1 MNSERKNNRALI
13 IGATL
18 IAMVLAYTLFKD
30 DFKKTPQSGTA
41 TKETNSYPKIT
52 AQELKN
58 KLSNNKNNVQ
68 IVDTRSL
75 DDYTA
80 EHIIGSISAASQESL
95 NAVSPEKTTA
105 IIGYSSE
112 DANIS
117 GILNFLKSKKVNDL
131 FILTGGFSAWKS
143 IGGSTISAGDP
154 NSFTDQSKVA
164 YITPEDLKKILD
176 DKTYSIYVLDI
187 RSKQLFD
194 AGHILGAG
202 NIFIEDLEKSKDNL
216 PLGKELIVYGDTEIQ
231 GFQAGVK
238 LYDLNF
244 FAARVLSG
252 GLTSWKEKEFE
263 IVK

>member
-1 MNSERKNNRALI
+1 MNSEKNNNKAIL
-13 IGATL
+13 IGAIL
-18 IAMVLAYTLFKD
+18 IALVLAYTLFKD
-30 DFKKTPQSGTA
+30 DFKKTPQSGTI
-41 TKETNSYPKIT
+41 TKDTPNYPRIT

-58 KLSNNKNNVQ
+58 KLSNNKNDVQ

-80 EHIIGSISAASQESL
+80 EHIVGSISAASQESL

-112 DANIS
+112 DANTS
-117 GILNFLKSKKVNDL
+117 GILNFLKNKKINDL
-131 FILTGGFSAWKS
+131 FVLTGGFSAWKEM
-143 IGGSTISAGDP
+143 GENTISAGNP
-154 NSFTDQSKVA
+154 NSFTDQSKVT

-176 DKTYSIYVLDI
+176 GKTYPIYILDI

-194 AGHILGAG
+194 AGHISGAN

-216 PLGKELIVYGDTEIQ
+216 PLGKEIVVYGDTEIQ
-231 GFQAGVK
+231 GFQAGVR

-252 GLTSWKEKEFE
+252 GLTLWKDKGFE
-263 IVK
+263 VVK